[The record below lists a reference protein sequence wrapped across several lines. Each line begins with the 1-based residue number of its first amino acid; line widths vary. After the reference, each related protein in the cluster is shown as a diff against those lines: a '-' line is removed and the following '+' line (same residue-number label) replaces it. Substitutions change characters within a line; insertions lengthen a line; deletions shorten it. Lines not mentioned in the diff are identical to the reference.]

1 LEQSFLDSCLQ
12 YVDLHCPCHNGVDD
26 HDFGRG
32 YGRDR
37 VNDYGR
43 GRGRVND
50 YGRDRG
56 RVNDYDLFRYI
67 RILYTYLTP

>member
-1 LEQSFLDSCLQ
+1 
-12 YVDLHCPCHNGVDD
+12 
-26 HDFGRG
+26 
-32 YGRDR
+32 

-43 GRGRVND
+43 DRDHVND

-67 RILYTYLTP
+67 RILCTYLTPLLISV